1 MRQIKL
7 KTHFFFSTMHSG
19 DEGKVQVKDG
29 EAESIEVQHDKEEK
43 MSKDNNSA
51 DVDES
56 CQINITTTK
65 DISSSMNQINDYIS
79 AESMEN
85 GMYSVH
91 GVCCSQGSGTRN
103 NMLFADSQKTFYLKC
118 KPH

>member
-1 MRQIKL
+1 M
-7 KTHFFFSTMHSG
+7 
-19 DEGKVQVKDG
+19 QVKDG
-29 EAESIEVQHDKEEK
+29 EAESMEVQHDKEDK
-43 MSKDNNSA
+43 MNKGNNSA
-51 DVDES
+51 DEDER
-56 CQINITTTK
+56 TTTK